1 MRRNAVRDG
10 CFYGVQGD
18 DPRDVC
24 DAAEGDDVG
33 KERLAD
39 FFDGE
44 RRDGDGDDM
53 CRRRDVRHEL
63 AVHDEDALRGIEVA
77 GVLIRRRLCHGEDDV
92 RMLDM
97 RMIDH
102 VVADDDLG
110 AGRAA
115 ARLRTIGL

>member
-1 MRRNAVRDG
+1 
-10 CFYGVQGD
+10 
-18 DPRDVC
+18 
-24 DAAEGDDVG
+24 
-33 KERLAD
+33 
-39 FFDGE
+39 
-44 RRDGDGDDM
+44 M

-63 AVHDEDALRGIEVA
+63 AVHDEDALRRIKIA

-92 RMLDM
+92 RMLDV

-115 ARLRTIGL
+115 TRLRPIGL

>member
-18 DPRDVC
+18 DPRDAC
-24 DAAEGDDVG
+24 DDAEGDDVG

-39 FFDGE
+39 LFDGE

-63 AVHDEDALRGIEVA
+63 AVHDEDAVRGIKIA